1 MGLSMRR
8 LFALKLIL
16 GAIIVFGLACA
27 TSQRPLPEVVDG
39 DFDQMGVVEDLELR
53 DLDDD
58 EWDYAA
64 MAAERQQAE
73 NARRR
78 VDLVSDVVPTT
89 PKTVASDSVG
99 AGGRVMVAGYRVQ
112 VCAVRNGSQAREIL
126 QQTQDIFAAYSG
138 YQVYLTYDSPNYKVR
153 VGDCRLPYQAD
164 RILNICRA
172 NALDKAW
179 VVKTRIFRDVK
190 LYKVDDFSS
199 YLPDSTYSD
208 K

>member
-1 MGLSMRR
+1 MRSF
-8 LFALKLIL
+8 FALKLIV
-16 GAIIVFGLACA
+16 GTIIVFELACA
-27 TSQRPLPEVVDG
+27 TSQHPLPEVADG
-39 DFDQMGVVEDLELR
+39 ELGESDQMGVVEDLDLR

-78 VDLVSDVVPTT
+78 RVDLVSDIVPTV
-89 PKTVASDSVG
+89 PKTADSDSVG
-99 AGGRVMVAGYRVQ
+99 TGGRVMVTGYRVQ
-112 VCAVRNGSQAREIL
+112 LCAVRNGSRAREVL
-126 QQTQDIFAAYSG
+126 QQAQDIFAAYSG
-138 YQVYLTYDSPNYKVR
+138 YQVYLTYDSPYYKVR

-164 RILNICRA
+164 RILNICRV
-172 NALDKAW
+172 NGLDKAW
-179 VVKTRIFRDVK
+179 VVKTRIFRDSK
-190 LYKVDDFSS
+190 LYKVDDISS